1 MNMKWE
7 DDGFKTRM
15 ARVRGLGSSRSTVG
29 RWITLRL
36 TAIANI
42 PLSAWFIWFILQA
55 NNATHAEFTAL
66 LAQPV
71 NTVCMILLIVSV
83 YWHALLGAREI
94 VEDYIQLEWFK
105 LMKLIGMYLFF
116 FAAAITSIYCV
127 LKIAFG
133 GAV

>member
-1 MNMKWE
+1 MKAKWE
-7 DDGFKTRM
+7 NDGFKTRVAM
-15 ARVRGLGSSRSTVG
+15 VKGLGSSRSAVG

-55 NNATHAEFTAL
+55 NNATHAEFKAL

-71 NTVCMILLIVSV
+71 NTVCMILLIISV

-116 FAAAITSIYCV
+116 FAAAVVSIYCV
-127 LKIAFG
+127 LKIALG
-133 GAV
+133 G